1 MNTLETMAVRSRLA
15 IVISRRNTERLEA
28 GQKRLTLRQV
38 AADSGVPLSVIY
50 GLTTDRPEKQAKQV
64 AFETI
69 SKLCRAL
76 SVTPGDLLEYVP
88 DQE

>member
-1 MNTLETMAVRSRLA
+1 MNMETMAVRSRLA
-15 IVISRRNTERLEA
+15 IIISRRNTERLES
-28 GQKRLTLRQV
+28 GQKRLTLRAV

-50 GLTTDRPEKQAKQV
+50 GLTTDRPDKQSKQV

-76 SVTPGDLLEYVP
+76 QVTPGDILEYIP
-88 DQE
+88 DETA